1 MLINHIKG
9 KEYEIQTRNHII
21 NVLNKKA
28 YLWEDTPETILI
40 NSGIIDSHNINRLIR
55 KEKKVNPL
63 IDTGIDV
70 IQVNEDDS
78 VSLIPFLLIVFNL
91 EAIL

>member
-40 NSGIIDSHNINRLIR
+40 NAGIIGSHNINRLIR
-55 KEKKVNPL
+55 KDNKENPL
-63 IDTGIDV
+63 MDTGIDI
-70 IQVNEDDS
+70 IQINEDNS
-78 VSLIPFLLIVFNL
+78 ISLVQCKNGY
-91 EAIL
+91 